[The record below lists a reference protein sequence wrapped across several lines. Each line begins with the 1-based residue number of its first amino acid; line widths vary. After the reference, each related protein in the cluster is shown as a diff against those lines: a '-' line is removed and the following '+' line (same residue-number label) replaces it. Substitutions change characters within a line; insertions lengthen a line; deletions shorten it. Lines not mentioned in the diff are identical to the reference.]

1 MSVPSAGGVQVQST
15 PSGSATGGAD
25 APRLI
30 AVTGYGQESERRR
43 AFEAGFD
50 EHLIKPAE
58 PARLNDLI
66 ARWRERLL
74 RPILVVAAVLATLNV
89 SVTARSNV

>member
-1 MSVPSAGGVQVQST
+1 VTAHSL
-15 PSGSATGGAD
+15 
-25 APRLI
+25 LI

-66 ARWRERLL
+66 ARWRENPPAPDAQRE
-74 RPILVVAAVLATLNV
+74 RRAAPEGH
-89 SVTARSNV
+89 